1 LCKGLSGHTSPVA
14 ARPDWDELYETA
26 AAQSGY
32 FTTKQ
37 AADAGYSTHLLRK
50 HIAAGRVS
58 RVQRTI
64 YRLVHFPA
72 VDHEELVVAWLWSER
87 VGVVSH
93 VSALA
98 LLELSDALPAQIHL
112 TLPSAW
118 RARRLRVPV
127 GVVTHHADVMPE
139 QRSWFGPAPATTV
152 ARTLNDCAQ
161 SGLSPEL
168 LRQATRQALQRGL
181 VTRRELPLVV
191 AALRPFGG
199 LKN

>member
-1 LCKGLSGHTSPVA
+1 MGLPKQTSPVV
-14 ARPDWDELYETA
+14 ARPDWDQLYETA

-58 RVQRTI
+58 RAQRTI

-72 VDHEELVVAWLWSER
+72 ADHEELVVAWLWSER
-87 VGVVSH
+87 VGVASH

-98 LLELSDALPAQIHL
+98 LHGLSDVLPARIHL
-112 TLPSAW
+112 TLPGAW

-127 GVVTHHADVMPE
+127 GVVIHNADVMPE
-139 QRSWFGPAPATTV
+139 ERSWFGPVPATTV

-168 LRQATRQALQRGL
+168 LRRATRQALQRRL
-181 VTRRELPLVV
+181 VTRSELPLVV
-191 AALRPFGG
+191 VALRPFGG
-199 LKN
+199 LKA